1 MEDVERL
8 AARIADLADSD
19 PAGEMSDDLVEAA
32 ARVFGADDA
41 PELVYP
47 AVA

>member
-8 AARIADLADSD
+8 AARIAELAESD
-19 PAGEMSDDLVEAA
+19 PVKEMSDDLVEAA
-32 ARVFGADDA
+32 ARVFGADDT
-41 PELVYP
+41 PELAHP